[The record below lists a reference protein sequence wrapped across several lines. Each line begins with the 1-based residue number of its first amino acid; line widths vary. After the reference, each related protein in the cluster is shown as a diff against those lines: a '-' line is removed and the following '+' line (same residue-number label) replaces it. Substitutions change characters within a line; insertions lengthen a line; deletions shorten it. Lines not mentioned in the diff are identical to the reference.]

1 MRHLSEHAM
10 PNPSLTDTLLA
21 NIHQLLAPLRPN
33 RSMWLETVVITL
45 GALALGALSQSD
57 DPLQAGGVFP
67 WIWLAPILIA
77 LRYGMAAGTMSSLI
91 LVIAWG
97 GNDYMSARHADFPEQ
112 FFLGGLIAV
121 MLCGEFSDLWETRLR
136 RATETNHYLD
146 ERLSRIT
153 DRHLLLRLSHDRMEQ
168 EILTK
173 PVTLRDALREL
184 RQLAAA
190 HNHLHL
196 PAADALLQLLM
207 RYSQLE
213 SAAIFTASAKGRYE
227 RVSQIGSP
235 PDLPNNDRLLA
246 CAMERQSL
254 SHLLLDELSDKEL
267 PSPFLVI
274 APILTSAKHLLGILA
289 VERMPF
295 LALNEENLQML
306 SVLLSYYADCVN
318 EAEGTKR
325 FLELF
330 PAAPPDFA
338 AEFPRVL
345 QLQRTHGINSYV
357 VVLAFE
363 DDETGRQAIARILLS
378 RRGQDIPWP
387 IKLGHRLLLAN
398 LMPLANDA
406 AVEGYLLR
414 TETALKSLSGFN
426 LDTRPLSSFRIGM
439 ADSDPMAG
447 FKRLFEMR
455 HD

>member
-1 MRHLSEHAM
+1 
-10 PNPSLTDTLLA
+10 
-21 NIHQLLAPLRPN
+21 
-33 RSMWLETVVITL
+33 
-45 GALALGALSQSD
+45 
-57 DPLQAGGVFP
+57 
-67 WIWLAPILIA
+67 
-77 LRYGMAAGTMSSLI
+77 
-91 LVIAWG
+91 
-97 GNDYMSARHADFPEQ
+97 
-112 FFLGGLIAV
+112 
-121 MLCGEFSDLWETRLR
+121 
-136 RATETNHYLD
+136 
-146 ERLSRIT
+146 
-153 DRHLLLRLSHDRMEQ
+153 MEQ

-190 HNHLHL
+190 PNHPHL

-207 RYSQLE
+207 HYSQLE
-213 SAAIFTASAKGRYE
+213 SAAIFTASAKGGHE

-235 PDLPNNDRLLA
+235 PDLHVNDRMLA
-246 CAMERQSL
+246 YAMKHKSL
-254 SHLLLDELSDKEL
+254 SHLLIDELSDTEL

-274 APILTSAKHLLGILA
+274 APILTSTKHLLGVLA

-318 EAEGTKR
+318 EAEGAKR
-325 FLELF
+325 FLEIF
-330 PAAPPDFA
+330 PAAPPDFS

-345 QLQRTHGINSYV
+345 QLQRTHDINSHV

-363 DDETGRQAIARILLS
+363 DDESGRQSIARILQS
-378 RRGQDIPWP
+378 RRGQDIPWS

-398 LMPLANDA
+398 LMPLANNA

-414 TETALKSLSGFN
+414 TEALLKGLSGFN
-426 LDTRPLSSFRIGM
+426 LDARPLSSFRISM
-439 ADSDPMAG
+439 ADSDPMAS